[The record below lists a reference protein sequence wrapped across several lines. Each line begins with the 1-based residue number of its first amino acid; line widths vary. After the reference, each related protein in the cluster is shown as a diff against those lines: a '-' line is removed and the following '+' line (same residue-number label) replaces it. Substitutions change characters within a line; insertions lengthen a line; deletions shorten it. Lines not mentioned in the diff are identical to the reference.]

1 MARIIE
7 RERTFNI
14 IVMLGMLVIILAGL
28 RAGAEMVVPFILAV
42 FVAVILNPLVRL
54 LQRIG
59 VPRVLGVSLLIGVI
73 VLAGA
78 LLLATLVS
86 MLNDFA
92 RTLPQYRAGMLGWL
106 LELQEMAGHLGVPVS
121 TEALVTMVDPNLALN
136 LVSRV
141 LSNLSGAVSAIFLLL
156 MTVVFMLFEVPLLTG
171 KLQNLF
177 HRPSESMAAIQR
189 ALDGISRYLVLKTAI
204 SLLTGVVVWL
214 MLLSLNVRFSLL
226 WGALAFVLNYI
237 PNIGSFIAAVPAI
250 IQVLIFQGIPEGL
263 LVTAG
268 YLLVNLLIG
277 NMLEPRLMGR
287 GLGLSTLVV
296 FLSLIFWG
304 WLFGPV
310 GMLLSVPLTIVVKI
324 VLEQTPGAEPL
335 ALLLCDGLIA
345 EDEEP
350 SR

>member
-121 TEALVTMVDPNLALN
+121 TEALVTMVDPNLAAQ
-136 LVSRV
+136 SGQ
-141 LSNLSGAVSAIFLLL
+141 SGAV
-156 MTVVFMLFEVPLLTG
+156 
-171 KLQNLF
+171 
-177 HRPSESMAAIQR
+177 ESFWRGVRYFSVADDRGIYAVRSAAI
-189 ALDGISRYLVLKTAI
+189 DG
-204 SLLTGVVVWL
+204 
-214 MLLSLNVRFSLL
+214 
-226 WGALAFVLNYI
+226 
-237 PNIGSFIAAVPAI
+237 
-250 IQVLIFQGIPEGL
+250 
-263 LVTAG
+263 
-268 YLLVNLLIG
+268 
-277 NMLEPRLMGR
+277 
-287 GLGLSTLVV
+287 
-296 FLSLIFWG
+296 
-304 WLFGPV
+304 
-310 GMLLSVPLTIVVKI
+310 
-324 VLEQTPGAEPL
+324 
-335 ALLLCDGLIA
+335 
-345 EDEEP
+345 
-350 SR
+350 